1 MELFRERFIQL
12 CTQLNGTVYKFYI
25 VSATVVINNLLF
37 NIAYIDIFNVF
48 VLFVF
53 INVGQLMVTN
63 ELCTVVIQRTPRFS
77 I

>member
-1 MELFRERFIQL
+1 M
-12 CTQLNGTVYKFYI
+12 Y
-25 VSATVVINNLLF
+25 SVVIDNLLF

-63 ELCTVVIQRTPRFS
+63 ELCTVVMQRTPRFS